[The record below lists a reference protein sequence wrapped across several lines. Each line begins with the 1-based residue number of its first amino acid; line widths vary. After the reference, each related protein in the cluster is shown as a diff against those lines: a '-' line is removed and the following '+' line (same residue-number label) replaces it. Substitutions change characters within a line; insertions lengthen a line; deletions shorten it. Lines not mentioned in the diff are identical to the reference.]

1 MKNSFKKSAEARAI
15 LFLVCSFFLLTYQP
29 LGFSQRE
36 MEALGRGLVAINK
49 GNGEVFLS
57 WRFLGTDPDSI
68 AFNIYRATENHQPIK
83 LNPQPISESTCY
95 VDTTADL
102 SKSNI
107 YFVTPVLNGR
117 ELDKSAPFCL
127 KPEREPKQYI
137 SIRLRTPEGYSPND
151 GSAGDLDGDGEYEI
165 VLHQVGRGRDNSQ
178 NGFTTEPILEAYKL
192 DGTFLWRI
200 NLGKNIREGA
210 HYTQF
215 IVYDLDGDGRA
226 EIACKT
232 ADGAIDGKGNV
243 IGDKNADWRD
253 QNGRILNGPEYL
265 TVFDGLTG
273 AAIFTTNYIPPRGN
287 VADWGDRTGNRV
299 DRFLA
304 AVAYL
309 DGKHPSLIMCR
320 GYYTRT
326 VVAAWDFT
334 DKKLNLR
341 WVFDTDSSPQY
352 SAYRGQGNHNLSV
365 GDVDSDGR
373 DEILYGACAIDD
385 NGKGLYSTGFGHG
398 DAMHLSDIDPDR
410 PGLEVFSIHERPRH
424 TNGVSFYEAATGKII
439 WGKRSSDVGRGLA
452 ADIDPRYRGYEMWAF
467 GEGLYGVWNTK
478 GETISNRRPRSCNFA
493 VWWDGDLLR
502 ELLSG
507 NYISKWNWTNS
518 TETTLLVAVGCSANN
533 STKATPVLSADILG
547 DWREEVIWR
556 TTDNKELRIYT
567 TTIPTKH
574 RLRALMHDP
583 QYRISVACQNV
594 GYNQPPQPGFY
605 LGEGMNPPEKPNI
618 TTNKIGK

>member
-1 MKNSFKKSAEARAI
+1 MNNDLKKTVKAENI
-15 LFLVCSFFLLTYQP
+15 LFFVCLIFLFISQSSA
-29 LGFSQRE
+29 FSQRQ
-36 MEALGRGLVAINK
+36 MEALGRGLVAINRT
-49 GNGEVFLS
+49 NGEVFLS
-57 WRFLGTDPDSI
+57 WRLLGTDPDSI
-68 AFNIYRATENHQPIK
+68 AFNIYRATENQQPVK

-107 YFVTPVLNGR
+107 YFVKPLINGR
-117 ELDKSAPFCL
+117 ELDSSAPFCL
-127 KPEREPKQYI
+127 KPNAPPYL
-137 SIRLRTPEGYSPND
+137 SIKLQTPPGYSPND
-151 GSAGDLDGDGEYEI
+151 GSVGDLDGDGEYEI
-165 VLHQVGRGRDNSQ
+165 IIHQVGRGRDNSQ

-215 IVYDLDGDGRA
+215 IVYDLDGDGKA
-226 EIACKT
+226 EVACKT
-232 ADGAIDGKGNV
+232 ADGTIDGKGNI
-243 IGDKNADWRD
+243 IGDPAADWRD
-253 QNGRILNGPEYL
+253 QNGRILKGPEYL

-287 VADWGDRTGNRV
+287 VAAWGDTTGNRV

-326 VVAAWDFT
+326 VIAAFDFS

-352 SAYRGQGNHNLSV
+352 NAYRGQGNHNLSV
-365 GDVDSDGR
+365 GDVDADGK

-385 NGKGLYSTGFGHG
+385 NGKGLYSTGLGHG
-398 DAMHLSDIDPDR
+398 DAMHLSDIDPNR

-439 WGKRSSDVGRGLA
+439 WGKQSYDVVRGLA
-452 ADIDPRYRGYEMWAF
+452 ADIDPRYPGYEMWAF
-467 GEGLYGVWNTK
+467 GEGLYGIWNTK
-478 GETISNRRPRSCNFA
+478 GDTISNRRPRSCNFA

-502 ELLSG
+502 ELLDR

-518 TETTLLVAVGCSANN
+518 TETTLLLAEGCSANN
-533 STKATPVLSADILG
+533 STKSTPVLCADILG

-556 TTDNKELRIYT
+556 TIDNKELRIYT
-567 TTIPTKH
+567 TTIPTTH
-574 RLRALMHDP
+574 RIYTLMHDP
-583 QYRISVACQNV
+583 QYRLSVAWQNV
-594 GYNQPPQPGFY
+594 GYNQPTQPGFY
-605 LGEGMNPPEKPNI
+605 LGEGMKAPPRPNI
-618 TTNKIGK
+618 TTNKIIR